1 MGFKK
6 FSVTEMALFTR
17 QVFRR
22 IKTVAPYGLS
32 ASFIFTSYAFAQ
44 APSVTAAGSTE
55 TSASALNAVA
65 TDEVIV
71 FGRAE
76 NLIGSA
82 GAASEGAVAGDDLLV
97 RPMLRVADL
106 LEAVPGMIAA
116 QHSGSGKA
124 NQYFLRGFNLDHGTD
139 FTTYIDD
146 VPWNLRTHGH
156 GQGYLDVNGLIPE
169 TVERIDY
176 RKGTYRALSG
186 DFSMAGSAVMTSIS
200 GLEKPFVALETGSY
214 GWGRV
219 AGGGTTDVGDGQL
232 TLIGQYKTYDGPW
245 ELSEDLQHES
255 IWGKYSEK
263 TDYGSWNISLS
274 GYLATWHPTEQ
285 TPESAFGSAEC
296 KDEYCSLDPS
306 AYGKTNRWIL
316 TSNWLGDDWRATLY
330 AQSYDWHMLS
340 NPTYTDDGQINQ
352 FDRRSTFGGRYEQN
366 LVKSEPFE
374 LLVGTEWRYDRISK
388 VGLDATQQGNFIDN
402 ISNNAI
408 NEGSVGVYA
417 ETTWRP
423 IEKLRL
429 TAGLRGDFY
438 DFDVDVNPNSGAPD
452 STGHE
457 NDSIASPKV
466 GAAYVINDQVELYA
480 NWGQGFHSNDAR
492 GVVNKE
498 VPVPGLVR
506 GTGYESGVRFEEGK
520 FKITATYWWLNLD
533 SELIFVGDS
542 NSVEPK
548 GGAKRQG
555 YEVVAFWH
563 PVDWLGIDAVYTGSR
578 ARNSDPEEAGGKY
591 VEGGVE
597 SAGEIGLAAT
607 RNGWEFSARLR
618 YLGPYPLLP
627 DNSERAESETML
639 NLRLAHDFDKFTLY
653 GEVLNVL
660 DHDGKDIVYYYE
672 NQFDPEGGRVSRAEE
687 PRSVRV
693 GLKYNF

>member
-1 MGFKK
+1 MIFQ
-6 FSVTEMALFTR
+6 
-17 QVFRR
+17 QVFVKKDRAR
-22 IKTVAPYGLS
+22 LS
-32 ASFIFTSYAFAQ
+32 RSFIVIGKLLFVFLFSDANIVAAQ
-44 APSVTAAGSTE
+44 STTPPDKNAGVE
-55 TSASALNAVA
+55 
-65 TDEVIV
+65 EVVV

-169 TVERIDY
+169 IVERIDY
-176 RKGTYRALSG
+176 RKGPYRAISG
-186 DFSMAGSAVMTSIS
+186 DFSLAGSGQMTSIKS
-200 GLEKPFVALETGSY
+200 LDSPFIALESGSY

-219 AGGGTTDVGDGQL
+219 AGGGTTDLGDGKL

-245 ELSEDLQHES
+245 QLPENLQHQS
-255 IWGKYSEK
+255 LWGKYSET
-263 TDYGSWNISLS
+263 TDYGTWDISLS
-274 GYLATWHPTEQ
+274 GYHATWHPTEQ
-285 TPESAFGSAEC
+285 TPESIFGTSAC
-296 KDEYCSLDPS
+296 KDEYCSLDPT
-306 AYGKTNRWIL
+306 AYGVTERWIL

-330 AQSYDWHMLS
+330 GQFYDWHMLS

-352 FDRRSTFGGRYEQN
+352 FDRRNTFGGRYEKN
-366 LVKSEPFE
+366 LFKDQPFE
-374 LLVGTEWRYDRISK
+374 LVVGTEWRYDQIGK
-388 VGLDATQQGNFIDN
+388 VGLDATEQGRYIAN
-402 ISNNAI
+402 ISNNSI
-408 NEGSVGVYA
+408 NEGSLGVYA
-417 ETTWRP
+417 EATWRV
-423 IEKLRL
+423 IEHLRL
-429 TAGLRGDFY
+429 TAGLRGDIY
-438 DFDVDVNPNSGAPD
+438 DFDVGVNPNSGSPD
-452 STGHE
+452 SLGHE
-457 NDSIASPKV
+457 TDSIASPKL
-466 GAAYVINDQVELYA
+466 GAAYEIKDRVELYA

-492 GVVNKE
+492 GVINKD
-498 VPVPGLVR
+498 VSVPGLVR
-506 GTGYESGVRFEEGK
+506 GTGYETGARFEQGK
-520 FKITATYWWLNLD
+520 FKITATYWWLDLD

-555 YEVVAFWH
+555 YEVVAFWR
-563 PVDWLGIDAVYTGSR
+563 PVTWLGIDAVYTGSR
-578 ARNSDPEEAGGKY
+578 ARNTDPDAAGGKY

-597 SAGEIGLAAT
+597 NAGELGLAAT

-627 DNSERAESETML
+627 DNSERAKGEVML
-639 NLRLAHDFDKFTLY
+639 NLRLAREFEKFTLY

-660 DHDGKDIVYYYE
+660 DHQGKDIVYFYE
-672 NQFDPEGGRVSRAEE
+672 NAFDPEGGRVSRAEE
-687 PRSVRV
+687 PRSIRA
-693 GLKYNF
+693 GLKYKF